1 MVSRAKTLLIVSPST
16 LAETVLGLQVTT
28 SLKEQ
33 VDGLKISWIA
43 RDIYAPMVRA
53 CAAVSHV
60 YVFDRKGGTKRF
72 LRLLREVRK
81 TKFDYVFDF
90 QGLLRSGIMTSRAHG
105 KTKVGRSDARE
116 LSGLFYDKKVA
127 LPPDGKRSHALEIL
141 LQFCPVLGAKPE
153 LRGELKFREADKFN
167 LKFAQ
172 GRDGSRPIVMF
183 PDSPKADKRWG
194 GFKQLTGMILRQDP
208 SRKIIWAGA
217 RPIANKGSYLPGQ
230 FLNLTGNTSLMSLPA
245 LLKQADWV
253 ISNDSG
259 PMQLAA
265 ALGVRTLAI
274 FGPTDPRFCGP
285 YPLAAPT
292 HDVVQAPV
300 GNLKLLPAREVFL
313 RWQRARTRLATGA

>member
-1 MVSRAKTLLIVSPST
+1 MVSRSKTLLIISPST
-16 LAETVLGLQVTT
+16 LAETVLGLQVST

-33 VDGLKISWIA
+33 VEGLRISWIA

-53 CAAVSHV
+53 CTAVSHV

-81 TKFDYVFDF
+81 TKFDTIFDF

-116 LSGLFYDKKVA
+116 LSGLFYDKKVP
-127 LPPDGKRSHALEIL
+127 LPPGGRRSHALELL

-153 LRGELKFREADKFN
+153 LRGELKFREVDKLG
-167 LKFAQ
+167 LKFAE
-172 GRDGSRPIVMF
+172 GRDGSRPVVMF
-183 PDSPKADKRWG
+183 PDSPRADKRWG
-194 GFKQLTGMILRQDP
+194 GFKQLTGMILRQNP
-208 SRKIIWAGA
+208 GRKVIWAGA
-217 RPIANKGSYLPGQ
+217 RPIANNGSYLPGQ

-245 LLKQADWV
+245 LLKRADWV

-285 YPLAAPT
+285 YPLTAPT
-292 HDVVQAPV
+292 HVVVQAPV

-313 RWQRARTRLATGA
+313 RWQRARARLAKER

>member
-1 MVSRAKTLLIVSPST
+1 MVSRAKTLLIISPST
-16 LAETVLGLQVTT
+16 LAETVLGLQVSTT
-28 SLKEQ
+28 LKEQ
-33 VDGLKISWIA
+33 VEGLKISWIA

-53 CAAVSHV
+53 CTAVSHV

-116 LSGLFYDKKVA
+116 LSGLFYDKKVP
-127 LPPDGKRSHALEIL
+127 LPPDGKRSHALDVL

-153 LRGELKFREADKFN
+153 LRGELKFREADKLN
-167 LKFAQ
+167 LKFAE
-172 GRDGSRPIVMF
+172 GRDGSQPIVMF

-217 RPIANKGSYLPGQ
+217 RPIANNGSYLPGQ

-245 LLKQADWV
+245 LIKRADWV

-265 ALGVRTLAI
+265 ALGVQTLAI

-285 YPLAAPT
+285 YPLTAST
-292 HDVVQAPV
+292 HVVVQAPV

-313 RWQRARTRLATGA
+313 RWQRARTRLAKAH